1 MTTLLKNARRLRAEM
16 TDAERCLWQAL
27 RLRQVGARFRRQ
39 APVGPYIA
47 DFICFNPRMVIEVDG
62 GQHAEETTKDEDRDA
77 WFAKGGFVVLRFWN
91 NEVLGNIDGVM
102 EQITDALARSAPP
115 PQPSPAR
122 GEGA

>member
-91 NEVLGNIDGVM
+91 NEVLGNIDGVLLRLDPD
-102 EQITDALARSAPP
+102 E
-115 PQPSPAR
+115 
-122 GEGA
+122 